1 VREADSLE
9 RDRLKERDS
18 RREMIFMDH
27 GEKKRIIDQICM

>member
-18 RREMIFMDH
+18 RREKIFM
-27 GEKKRIIDQICM
+27 ERKRE